1 METTPRSGSLLV
13 VERYKVDAYNVFAWD
28 SIFIGDFK
36 YDVIL
41 GIVVSCDIAIGDF
54 VLWTSN
60 R

>member
-1 METTPRSGSLLV
+1 MPIMFSHGIL
-13 VERYKVDAYNVFAWD
+13 F
-28 SIFIGDFK
+28 FFCDFK

-60 R
+60 W